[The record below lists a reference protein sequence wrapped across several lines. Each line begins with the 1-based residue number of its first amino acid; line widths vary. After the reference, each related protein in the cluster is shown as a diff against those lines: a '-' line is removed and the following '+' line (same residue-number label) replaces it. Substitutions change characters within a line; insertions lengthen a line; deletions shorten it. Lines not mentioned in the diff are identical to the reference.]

1 MMDTTGVSI
10 LLFMNGSGN
19 RSEAQRR
26 RSDFSLAQ
34 RVPTFSPD
42 HYVVAFQ
49 RFELFDPSM
58 AMTDESP
65 LPCRVQDD
73 PVGILHNACDGNPD

>member
-1 MMDTTGVSI
+1 MG
-10 LLFMNGSGN
+10 
-19 RSEAQRR
+19 AQALRR
-26 RSDFSLAQ
+26 GAVYSLAQ

-49 RFELFDPSM
+49 RFELFEPSM

-65 LPCRVQDD
+65 SPCRVQDD